1 MSDDNVPKWVPH
13 VAPGLQADVYPV
25 SPPPANRSSSQPSS
39 PPAELRLDRHAVVHG
54 FSERR
59 LPFEFASYVPPDR
72 ALPASSASEEP
83 TPSFSATD
91 FAKLREGLT
100 ELRRAPPTAPQR
112 VNLNNLNSPRR
123 ARNSLSPSTAF
134 PIQKPSTSVSL
145 DDWFAKLSPS
155 SAVSTSVLSRSIPLG
170 PAIAR
175 AANKIIEMMSSCA
188 VPSQRAVW
196 YIRIAVLNECLKQN
210 RPDRPSPSPR
220 DSWTRQLV
228 ALLRSDTDSIR
239 ARKAA
244 HPESADRVTFWRYL
258 LDVVRWQAD
267 ENLLDLPMWLNC
279 IAEIL
284 KIELVNAQTFTAPG
298 TTIAIMATRRFLH
311 EFIVDVENA
320 RLLCKVLLPGADI
333 VVKLW
338 RASCQVPKGGK
349 PVSRKLPKRN
359 FVPNSCHAEMTF
371 LLSAALQVL
380 DPDSV
385 HTGPEL
391 RVSDMERFVI
401 RGFEIVSDS
410 SANQKLPKVRLSSEK
425 LQLAPVH
432 HVMRELEMLSAHGDI
447 RRIIAVVQSSAQD
460 GVGSI
465 SGVVNTVCKWALVGP
480 VSDHAEAI
488 SIASAVLT
496 YLSTSLKTTPHSA
509 LPDSKLTSHGDST
522 LQGQSVVFQPSG
534 IPAGATPHNPSH
546 APAAEPILQRD
557 LWAFLKEFSKSR
569 GVASLEKEDYI
580 VRFIAQICR
589 LGLLSLH
596 LFVRDVSRLTSC
608 DHPGSAF
615 LVKCLSLLPDPSDRS
630 DADCRRSLLRKYGY
644 ASTSRRNYTHGI
656 ENNVLVAARSG
667 NMSNMDSQA
676 ESLIASENTN
686 VILSTS
692 EAVRLTTISQ
702 LLEDPGTFEKKL
714 FTMITFLLNV
724 DEPGMAVE
732 WLLDNLSQVIE
743 NDVWNE
749 DSKINVREK
758 VVLNLVRLAGDL
770 SRYIAACGH
779 LDTVLNLFLK
789 AYQSP
794 WITLHVR
801 SVILHTLSSYAC
813 TFGAASMNGSMYWT
827 ELVIRK
833 LSQMAKLSKS
843 VDFIPFAC
851 ASLRGR
857 LPSEGDGESL
867 SDFLNVGNKSNW
879 GVTSDEDLGLTWNLR
894 DCKGIEVTRLR
905 EHFYNNQVTFPVE
918 SLFLKGLSAND
929 LMGCVFIPVLSD
941 ALSESNVGTA
951 LSPFSDLA
959 KSVLHIVESRQN
971 DVRMQGLRHT
981 LVIDFMAL
989 IIAGCVCIHVDP
1001 SESLDVLS
1009 RMRWI
1014 WKILAPRAGIE
1025 LARRLWSQ
1033 VDSYCG
1039 KTATTDKSEV
1049 AAMMSSMVARLYGET
1064 VRDEIAVSSSIG
1076 TEPFGM
1082 IELQLA
1088 LFAINRRECGE
1099 EDEFGTNVSEA
1110 SYADED
1116 CAHSLTVTAL
1126 ECCAYNDEYRRAMA
1140 GIMAFSAAQAMV
1152 ESLNYVV
1159 TGLTMEMSK
1168 STAIHQERARQWY
1181 DADRA
1186 RRKALELCVSGVNEQ
1201 VGDQVE
1207 AMMFEQLESAGK
1219 HLITAMSNGSL
1230 PSDILMGGQKIS
1242 DALESRLRSILQS
1255 KRTKQSPEIWRR
1267 RSLEVAQFLKAS
1279 VPLLRHRTIQT
1290 CLNVLDMCIKSV
1302 DRSHSGGT
1310 VGEMEEIYGDGTRG
1324 VRPENISSDVEG
1336 DVEAVSLAGARKLL
1350 QQESNT
1356 DLRKQLGELLAPVML
1371 WVEAAEKEALQ
1382 TLIGNDIGSK
1392 LKALNEEGAEIDTWK
1407 LLEGYGRG
1415 PDEVAAVPPSSFWRQ
1430 ECDRS
1435 ADREQG
1441 RAVLLKRTYT
1451 TFSGLVA

>member
-25 SPPPANRSSSQPSS
+25 SPPPASHPSSQPPS
-39 PPAELRLDRHAVVHG
+39 PPAELRLDKHAVIHG

-59 LPFEFASYVPPDR
+59 LPFEFASYMPPDR
-72 ALPASSASEEP
+72 SLPASSASDES

-100 ELRRAPPTAPQR
+100 ELRRTPPTAPQR
-112 VNLNNLNSPRR
+112 VNLSNCNSPRR
-123 ARNSLSPSTAF
+123 ARNTLSSSTGF
-134 PIQKPSTSVSL
+134 PFQKPSTSISL

-155 SAVSTSVLSRSIPLG
+155 SNVPTSVLSRSIPLG

-175 AANKIIEMMSSCA
+175 AANKIIEMMSSRA

-228 ALLRSDTDSIR
+228 TLLRSDTDSIR

-258 LDVVRWQAD
+258 LDIVRWQAD

-279 IAEIL
+279 VAEIL

-320 RLLCKVLLPGADI
+320 RLLCKVLLPGADL
-333 VVKLW
+333 VVKSW
-338 RASCQVPKGGK
+338 RASCQISKGGK
-349 PVSRKLPKRN
+349 PISRKVPKRN

-380 DPDSV
+380 DPSAV

-391 RVSDMERFVI
+391 RVSDMERFVN
-401 RGFEIVSDS
+401 RGFEIVTDNRGS
-410 SANQKLPKVRLSSEK
+410 QRLPKASLPYEK

-432 HVMRELEMLSAHGDI
+432 HVMREFEMLSAHGDI
-447 RRIIAVVQSSAQD
+447 RRIIAAVQSSSRD
-460 GVGSI
+460 GVGAV
-465 SGVVNTVCKWALVGP
+465 SGVVNTVCNWALVGP

-496 YLSTSLKTTPHSA
+496 YLSVFLKTSPHSA
-509 LPDSKLTSHGDST
+509 LTDSKLTSHGELT
-522 LQGQSVVFQPSG
+522 LQRQHVT
-534 IPAGATPHNPSH
+534 IPLNTVHLGSASTYNAANAST
-546 APAAEPILQRD
+546 AEPVLQRD
-557 LWAFLKEFSKSR
+557 LWVFLKEFSKSR
-569 GVASLEKEDYI
+569 GVESLEKEDYV
-580 VRFIAQICR
+580 VRLIAQLCR
-589 LGLLSLH
+589 LEILSLQ

-608 DHPGSAF
+608 DHSGSAF

-630 DADCRRSLLRKYGY
+630 VADCRRSLLRKYGY
-644 ASTSRRNYTHGI
+644 ASTSRRNYSHGI
-656 ENNVLVAARSG
+656 EDNVLAAARSG

-676 ESLIASENTN
+676 ESLIATGNTN

-702 LLEDPGTFEKKL
+702 LLDDPATFEQKL

-732 WLLDNLSQVIE
+732 WLLDNLNQIID
-743 NDVWNE
+743 NDSWNE
-749 DSKINVREK
+749 EPKRNNRENVMF
-758 VVLNLVRLAGDL
+758 NLVRLAGDL

-779 LDTVLNLFLK
+779 LETVFSLFLK

-794 WITLHVR
+794 WITPHIR
-801 SVILHTLSSYAC
+801 SVILHTLTSYAC
-813 TFGAASMNGSMYWT
+813 MFGAVSMNGSMYWT
-827 ELVIRK
+827 ELVIRR
-833 LSQMAKLSKS
+833 LSQSVKS
-843 VDFIPFAC
+843 PKSFDFVPFAC

-857 LPSEGDGESL
+857 VLTEADGESL
-867 SDFLNVGNKSNW
+867 GDFLNVGNKLNR
-879 GVTSDEDLGLTWNLR
+879 GVTSDEDLELTWNLG

-905 EHFYNNQVTFPVE
+905 EHFYNNQHTFPVE

-941 ALSESNVGTA
+941 ALSESNVGTT
-951 LSPFSDLA
+951 LVPFSDLA

-971 DVRMQGLRHT
+971 DVRMQGVRHT

-989 IIAGCVCIHVDP
+989 IIAGCVCVHVDP
-1001 SESLDVLS
+1001 SESLGVLS

-1025 LARRLWSQ
+1025 LARRLWSR
-1033 VDSYCG
+1033 VDSYCD

-1064 VRDEIAVSSSIG
+1064 VRDEIAVASSIG

-1099 EDEFGTNVSEA
+1099 DVFGINVSEA
-1110 SYADED
+1110 AYADED
-1116 CAHSLTVTAL
+1116 CAHTLTVTAL
-1126 ECCAYNDEYRRAMA
+1126 ECCAYNDEYRQAMA

-1159 TGLTMEMSK
+1159 TGLTMETSK

-1201 VGDQVE
+1201 EGDQVE
-1207 AMMFEQLESAGK
+1207 GMLFEQLSSAGK
-1219 HLITAMSNGSL
+1219 HLTTAMSNGSL
-1230 PSDILMGGQKIS
+1230 PSDILMGGQQIS
-1242 DALESRLRSILQS
+1242 DALESRLRSILRS
-1255 KRTKQSPEIWRR
+1255 KRTKQAPEIWRR

-1279 VPLLRHRTIQT
+1279 IPLLRRRAIQT
-1290 CLNVLDMCIKSV
+1290 CLSTLGMCIKSI
-1302 DRSHSGGT
+1302 DGSHGGC
-1310 VGEMEEIYGDGTRG
+1310 VVRKMEETYGDSANAGTS
-1324 VRPENISSDVEG
+1324 ENFSNDESGE
-1336 DVEAVSLAGARKLL
+1336 VEAVSLSAARKVL
-1350 QQESNT
+1350 QQESNA
-1356 DLRKQLGELLAPVML
+1356 DLRKQLRDWLAPVML
-1371 WVEAAEKEALQ
+1371 WVEGAEREALD
-1382 TLIGNDIGSK
+1382 TLIGDDVGSK
-1392 LKALNEEGAEIDTWK
+1392 LKALNEEGVEVDTWK

-1435 ADREQG
+1435 ADRDQG